1 MKMFAR
7 FLAIAVAFAFSTA
20 ALSAQQP
27 TSFSTTARREV
38 ITQVRVTNHNWL
50 DLKIY
55 LDNNGVLVPL
65 GFVIAQQTALIPIPE
80 RALTTTNPLRIV
92 AMPLGS
98 TSAYVSPEMILV
110 RGDKVLLTLENRL
123 GLSSTS
129 MRATVD

>member
-7 FLAIAVAFAFSTA
+7 FLAIAVAFAFSTT

-27 TSFSTTARREV
+27 TSFATKAVREV
-38 ITQVRVTNHNWL
+38 VTQVLVTNHNWL
-50 DLKIY
+50 DLKVY
-55 LDNNGVLVPL
+55 AYKDGVLVPL

-80 RALTTTNPLRIV
+80 PALTAANPLRIV

-98 TSAYVSPEMILV
+98 TSAYVSPEMIIV